1 MAIKLGSSDISKV
14 YLGANEVSKI
24 YLGATEIYSAAS
36 FFLDTYTNAAAAYS
50 LQKLKSTTTNVI
62 KARRS
67 SDDAELDFTA
77 AEITDGTLTTWTGA
91 GDGFVQTI
99 YDQSGEGNN
108 ATQTTANSQPKIV
121 SSGAVILENG
131 KPAMTFDG
139 SSDHFLVWNNT
150 TAPTVF
156 QNMSDAITVLAV
168 EKATVISGGVTSWD
182 NANTFLEL
190 RANSGG
196 GNVTFNIGYS
206 NSSFG
211 FGVTDNGASNAEIEL
226 SPTVTSIQR
235 LSTSIVNGDDLD
247 VRLNSVAAIDA
258 TFTTASGDR
267 SVGTADS
274 SFTICV
280 RTRDAGQPDRN
291 FYTGNVQEIILYKAN
306 KTSEIVAMEANTDT
320 RYGL

>member
-1 MAIKLGSSDISKV
+1 MKLDILQK
-14 YLGANEVSKI
+14 LRVS
-24 YLGATEIYSAAS
+24 GAS

-50 LQKLKSTTTNVI
+50 LQKLKATTTNVI

-67 SDDAELDFTA
+67 SDDAELNFTA
-77 AEITDGTLTTWTGA
+77 EEITDGTLTTWTGA

-121 SSGAVILENG
+121 SSGSVILENG

-150 TAPTVF
+150 TAPTVY

-168 EKATVISGGVTSWD
+168 EKATVITGSSINWRT
-182 NANTFLEL
+182 ANVLLEI
-190 RANSGG
+190 RENNSSDAK
-196 GNVTFNIGYS
+196 VPLNIGYS
-206 NSSFG
+206 DSKFG
-211 FGVTDNGASNAEIEL
+211 YGVTDDYLTGSEL
-226 SPTVTSIQR
+226 ILSSTVTAIQR

-247 VRLNSVAAIDA
+247 VRLNSVAAIDE
-258 TFTTASGDR
+258 TFTTATGDR
-267 SVGTADS
+267 SIGADNS
-274 SFTICV
+274 SFTIGV
-280 RTRDAGQPDRN
+280 RTKDGGQADDA
-291 FYTGNVQEIILYKAN
+291 FYTGNLQEIILYKAN
-306 KTSEIVAMEANTDT
+306 KTSDIVAMEANTGL